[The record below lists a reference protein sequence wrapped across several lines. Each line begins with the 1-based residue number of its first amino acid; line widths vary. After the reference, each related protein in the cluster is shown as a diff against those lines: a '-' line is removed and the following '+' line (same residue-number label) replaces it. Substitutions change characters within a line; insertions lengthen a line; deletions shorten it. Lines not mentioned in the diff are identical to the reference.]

1 MDDPARSTEERIDD
15 KAAPVEASSSST
27 GFRQAFSSL
36 GLPAYRNLWIGMLF
50 QLGALQM
57 GTLTRGFL
65 VYELTDSS
73 TLLGIVGGVGTIPI
87 LSLGLIAGV
96 LADRLD
102 KRRIIQASQLLALVI
117 ALALGVLITTG
128 MITWVHLLIASVG
141 QGVVMTFSMPARQ
154 AIIPQIVEAERLT
167 NAVALNSMGFA
178 IVSVAGPGLAGVL
191 IAVIGVEGVYY
202 LMAGMYGVAILLTQV
217 LPRLQNASGA
227 ERRTLLEELVD
238 GLRYVRATRQVVM
251 VLVLAFAT
259 FLFVHPLRS
268 ILPVFA
274 KDVFGVGSGG
284 LGAMI
289 SAIGIGS
296 LIGALAVAGS
306 GKAQRRGLRL
316 LLVSLLSGSV
326 LLGFSLMSSFAPG
339 FWLALGFLLVLG
351 ASVPTR
357 MILVHTLLLEYTA
370 PQFRGRVMSLFF
382 LGGGLVPA
390 AAIPLGVLTDA
401 IGAPAA
407 VTVLAVVALS
417 FVAVLFLASPVLRRI
432 R

>member
-1 MDDPARSTEERIDD
+1 MDHPARSTEERIDD
-15 KAAPVEASSSST
+15 KAAPVQASPSST

-36 GLPAYRNLWIGMLF
+36 GQPAYRNLWIGMLL

-102 KRRIIQASQLLALVI
+102 KRRIIQASQVLALVI
-117 ALALGVLITTG
+117 ALALGILVTTG

-217 LPRLQNASGA
+217 LPRLQNASA

-306 GKAQRRGLRL
+306 GKARRRGLRL

-339 FWLALGFLLVLG
+339 FWLALGFLFVLG

-357 MILVHTLLLEYTA
+357 MVLVHTLLLEYTA
-370 PQFRGRVMSLFF
+370 PQFRGRVMSLFSW
-382 LGGGLVPA
+382 GEAWCQP
-390 AAIPLGVLTDA
+390 PRY
-401 IGAPAA
+401 P
-407 VTVLAVVALS
+407 S
-417 FVAVLFLASPVLRRI
+417 ESSPMRSAGQRP
-432 R
+432 